1 MATTAT
7 MPPIYLHKHFFRRIF
22 PGKPFFIQIFSAGA
36 LAAVGDILCQ
46 KLFEKRDKWDPFR
59 TSRFALTTAI
69 VIVIFIIPRGI
80 LFPEGKPKPN
90 CSQIGFWAKVNIFIL
105 IFSQFLAP
113 IQFHWFRFMDRRIG
127 GSKNTGP
134 AGNKMSVRTGLKRV
148 LADQSIIAPTL
159 TAAFLFCV
167 NFLDS
172 FSAQSAVQRTKR
184 IYFDVLV
191 NNYKFWPFVQ
201 MINLTVIPLQFRV
214 VFVQFF
220 SIFWNIF
227 LSFKTNN

>member
-7 MPPIYLHKHFFRRIF
+7 MPPIYVHKHFFRRIF

-36 LAAVGDILCQ
+36 LAAIGDILCQ

-59 TSRFALTTAI
+59 TS
-69 VIVIFIIPRGI
+69 P
-80 LFPEGKPKPN
+80 
-90 CSQIGFWAKVNIFIL
+90 
-105 IFSQFLAP
+105 
-113 IQFHWFRFMDRRIG
+113 
-127 GSKNTGP
+127 
-134 AGNKMSVRTGLKRV
+134 
-148 LADQSIIAPTL
+148 PTL
-159 TAAFLFCV
+159 TAAFLFSV

-201 MINLTVIPLQFRV
+201 MVNLTVIPLQFRV

>member
-7 MPPIYLHKHFFRRIF
+7 MPPIYLHKHFFHRIF

-69 VIVIFIIPRGI
+69 VI
-80 LFPEGKPKPN
+80 
-90 CSQIGFWAKVNIFIL
+90 
-105 IFSQFLAP
+105 
-113 IQFHWFRFMDRRIG
+113 
-127 GSKNTGP
+127 

-159 TAAFLFCV
+159 TAAFLFSV

-201 MINLTVIPLQFRV
+201 MVNLTVIPLQFRV